1 MKNLLILILIPVL
14 FLISCRREKI
24 SPELVMNE
32 FLNLPSGSFQVDEAK
47 LLVDESIKIDEK
59 ATQTVTTIK
68 PGELK
73 EVEIDFSSPKGNVTH
88 AGLRF
93 GKEGKTWLIPILG
106 IKEQKTGKLKFQMQL
121 PYFVC
126 DRVKSIC
133 HNVSWFNFAVVSKGD
148 QTYTISRANIKD
160 VILGCGACNDA
171 SCRGVAFGCNCTD
184 NIEELSAEYQE
195 IILKAISLIGVDDV
209 EYCNIM
215 KNTVW
220 PFYLKMI
227 DCLIN
232 SSIYSKEE
240 KEVLK
245 EAWDALITFD
255 WEDYC

>member
-184 NIEELSAEYQE
+184 DLQKLSEEFTEKSAMMLE
-195 IILKAISLIGVDDV
+195 LINNKDELCD
-209 EYCNIM
+209 YL
-215 KNTVW
+215 KNTW
-220 PFYLKMI
+220 KPFYFKMY

-232 SSIYSKEE
+232 SSIYSKEQKE
-240 KEVLK
+240 EWKEV
-245 EAWDALITFD
+245 WDAYPIED
-255 WEDYC
+255 WLFLTC

>member
-184 NIEELSAEYQE
+184 NIEKLTAEYQE
-195 IILKAISLIGVDDV
+195 IVDKAIALIGKD
-209 EYCNIM
+209 EFEFCNYT
-215 KNTVW
+215 KNILN
-220 PFYLKMI
+220 PFYFKMY

-232 SSIYSKEE
+232 SSFYSKEQ
-240 KEVLK
+240 K
-245 EAWDALITFD
+245 EALKKAWGAYFTID